1 MLYIIQYSST
11 ESSSTDSISS
21 VSITSPS
28 PQPTSAAAAIRGGEG
43 GRVSVVRN
51 RVRNKSVTI
60 NTEPTDEDEYPST
73 DRQTNFNDII
83 RNPKELEFFKVLCS
97 LQHNSDTPHLY
108 FLLCMYVVCTTFVH
122 LLLKSEE
129 FCMSLHYNA
138 H

>member
-21 VSITSPS
+21 VSITSLS

-83 RNPKELEFFKVLCS
+83 KNPKELEFFKVLCS
-97 LQHNSDTPHLY
+97 LQHNSYTPHLY
-108 FLLCMYVVCTTFVH
+108 FLLCMYVVCTASIH
-122 LLLKSEE
+122 LLLV
-129 FCMSLHYNA
+129 
-138 H
+138 

>member
-28 PQPTSAAAAIRGGEG
+28 PQPTSAAAAIRGGRGEG

-83 RNPKELEFFKVLCS
+83 KNPKELEFFKVLCS
-97 LQHNSDTPHLY
+97 LQHNSYTPHLY
-108 FLLCMYVVCTTFVH
+108 FLLCMYVVCTTSVH
-122 LLLKSEE
+122 LLLV
-129 FCMSLHYNA
+129 
-138 H
+138 